1 MSNLAH
7 TSSRMTSQE
16 YFAFEENDP
25 LKHEYLDGVIYAMV
39 GATDRHIT
47 IALNIAT
54 VLHTRKP
61 AGCQVF
67 MSDMKLKVQ
76 LMAAE
81 VYYYPGVIVSCAASD
96 RNPRFREQPV
106 LLIEVASHSTE
117 RIDRGEKLNAYQQI
131 PSLVEYVIVAQDRP
145 EIEVFRR
152 RGGWAREVLK
162 PDDALILDSIGLTLQ
177 PSDVYRD
184 IGFER
189 G

>member
-1 MSNLAH
+1 
-7 TSSRMTSQE
+7 
-16 YFAFEENDP
+16 
-25 LKHEYLDGVIYAMV
+25 
-39 GATDRHIT
+39 
-47 IALNIAT
+47 
-54 VLHTRKP
+54 
-61 AGCQVF
+61 
-67 MSDMKLKVQ
+67 
-76 LMAAE
+76 
-81 VYYYPGVIVSCAASD
+81 
-96 RNPRFREQPV
+96 V